1 LDSDNHQQL
10 EMQMHV
16 DNCGMSE
23 SREVVLVAADQI
35 GPSFRSK
42 QQGSSGSMTKWQ
54 RWGRFIVVSSIWIL
68 TGSHSICFPG
78 QNVDALL
85 RAIEGGPE
93 VQTE

>member
-1 LDSDNHQQL
+1 LDSDNHHQL

-42 QQGSSGSMTKWQ
+42 QQGSSVSMGEWQ
-54 RWGRFIVVSSIWIL
+54 QWGRFIVVTNISIV
-68 TGSHSICFPG
+68 TGSHSI
-78 QNVDALL
+78 L
-85 RAIEGGPE
+85 
-93 VQTE
+93 